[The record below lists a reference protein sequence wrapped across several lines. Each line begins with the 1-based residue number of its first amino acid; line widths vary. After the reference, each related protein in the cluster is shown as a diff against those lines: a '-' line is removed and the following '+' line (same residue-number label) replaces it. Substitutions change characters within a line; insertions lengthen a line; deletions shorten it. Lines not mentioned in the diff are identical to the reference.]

1 MKAEQAKLQ
10 NQLNEFVKK
19 QADYEQVCAEYCIV
33 CVCVCVCVRACVCV
47 FIHVYIHV

>member
-19 QADYEQVCAEYCIV
+19 QADYEEVCVV
-33 CVCVCVCVRACVCV
+33 CVCVCVMYYMCVYVHVHTRA
-47 FIHVYIHV
+47 HV